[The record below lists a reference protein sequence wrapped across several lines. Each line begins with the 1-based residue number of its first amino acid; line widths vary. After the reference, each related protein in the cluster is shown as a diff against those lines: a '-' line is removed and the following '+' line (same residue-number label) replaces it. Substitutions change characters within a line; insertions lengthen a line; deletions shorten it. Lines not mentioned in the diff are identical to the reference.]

1 MSFRRLLFG
10 VFVLCSAY
18 IVIAEENHIQAIPL
32 KPDPPISIDAVLGD
46 WQSVPG
52 VWTDESGI
60 RIQTAWRQEALF
72 IAVEAKGKP
81 CEIMVAIQPSDTATT
96 HSFLLDPV
104 ANPPKAVRTSPENK
118 PEPGIIL
125 AAAVT
130 ETAWTIEAALP
141 FPMAGITSPAQDMS
155 FLLAIHPVGNDA
167 ALRTA
172 LLCGTDGKPGKTPPV
187 ATAFNECRLEP
198 GTRSEFSLE
207 ASVRPDGL
215 LAVFSVLARL
225 DFKQVAGYSPVLRV
239 LINGKAAG
247 GERMLNRPLRMKARG
262 GDLYSMAAGD
272 LLSAYYSPDYTSP
285 ETDSHYGPVD
295 PVHVCLIELDVTDL
309 IVEGANTITV
319 EHTAPSNT
327 SALVLADGQL
337 FFMSPP
343 PPPKPKAG
351 PPTGEL
357 PFIAPAG
364 SNIAFQAVSETESV
378 INVSVGGE
386 SFSVTSRFSTPEPAW
401 VSGGNKWFSLQRS
414 IEKTGDAVIVRD
426 TFTNLTNENL
436 PLMRRNEIAM
446 GDNLKRVWLAGL
458 ERADKAGFSASPANP
473 TTYAATENTGIGLLP
488 LDDVARIHAAN
499 QAQDGVVG
507 LSDINLILQPGVT
520 YTAEWAIV
528 PTAAPDY
535 WAFINAA
542 RRLYNANFTIEGA
555 FVFLRADP
563 NTDAW
568 TDAQIADFLRFKS
581 ADYVCASISYPM
593 YKGRYPHGTAFQLIT
608 HDNFINSFKR
618 WKTLMPDIRTQ
629 VYFHCFIDV
638 TDDGPE
644 RFADARLI
652 LPDGSH
658 ANYGEAHD
666 RIYIPTTKNSYGIEV
681 GKNVDVIFDKIGADG
696 VYWDEHE
703 YSRHLYHYAGPW
715 DGVTGDIDPKSM
727 TISRLKSSVTLL
739 SEPWRLELARKI
751 LARGPLVGNG
761 PPFTRAMAALQFPCF
776 VETGS
781 ISHCTQAH
789 LHTPI
794 ALGDHLTERSE
805 LDAYRVML
813 AALDYGCAYHWYN
826 DLTVIPTH
834 PHLVQYMYP
843 ITPIEIHAGYVTGK
857 ERILTKVSGIF
868 GWGDASEHEVHVFND
883 LGMEVQNFAAPTIQ
897 KDGNTWTELRL
908 AEDWSAAVVRK
919 QVKQ

>member
-1 MSFRRLLFG
+1 MSFRKMLFG
-10 VFVLCSAY
+10 VFVFYSAY
-18 IVIAEENHIQAIPL
+18 SVIAEENQIQTIPL
-32 KPDPPISIDAVLGD
+32 KPDPPISIDAAFGD

-52 VWTDESGI
+52 AGPEESGI

-72 IAVEAKGKP
+72 IAVESKGKP
-81 CEIMVAIQPSDTATT
+81 CEIVVTIRPPDTERTY
-96 HSFLLDPV
+96 SFLLDPV
-104 ANPPKAVRTSPENK
+104 SNPPKAVQTSPENN
-118 PEPGIIL
+118 PEPGVVL

-130 ETAWTIEAALP
+130 ETAWILEAALP
-141 FPMAGITSPAQDMS
+141 FSLAGMLSPVQGMS
-155 FLLAIHPVGNDA
+155 FLLAIHPAGDDGVF
-167 ALRTA
+167 RQA

-187 ATAFNECRLEP
+187 ATVFTECRLEP
-198 GTRSEFSLE
+198 GTHSEFSLD
-207 ASVRPDGL
+207 APTRPEGL

-225 DFKQVAGYSPVLRV
+225 DFKQVAGYSPALRV

-262 GDLYSMAAGD
+262 GDLYSMAAGE
-272 LLSAYYSPDYTSP
+272 LLSTYYSPDYTSP
-285 ETDSHYGPVD
+285 DTDSHYGPVD
-295 PVHVCLIELDVTDL
+295 PIHVCVIELDVTDL
-309 IVEGANTITV
+309 IVEGANTVTV
-319 EHTAPSNT
+319 EHAAPSNT
-327 SALVLADGQL
+327 CALALADGQL
-337 FFMSPP
+337 LFMPPP

-351 PPTGEL
+351 PPTGAL
-357 PFIAPAG
+357 PFIAPA
-364 SNIAFQAVSETESV
+364 AETAEFQATSETDGV
-378 INVSVGGE
+378 IKISVGGE

-401 VSGGNKWFSLQRS
+401 VSGGNAWFSHQRTT
-414 IEKTGDAVIVRD
+414 ENTGDAVIVRD
-426 TFTNLTNENL
+426 TFTNLTSENL
-436 PLMRRNEIAM
+436 PVMRRNEISM
-446 GDNLKRVWLAGL
+446 GDSIKHLWLAGL

-473 TTYAATENTGIGLLP
+473 TTYAATESVGIGLLP

-499 QAQDGVVG
+499 HAQDGIVG
-507 LSDINLILQPGVT
+507 LSDNNLILQPGVI
-520 YTAEWAIV
+520 YMAEWAIV
-528 PTAAPDY
+528 PTATPDY

-563 NTDAW
+563 HTDAW
-568 TDAQIADFLRFKS
+568 TDEQTADFLLFKS

-608 HDNFINSFKR
+608 HDNFINSFNR
-618 WKTLMPDIRTQ
+618 WKSLMPDIRTQ

-666 RIYIPTTKNSYGIEV
+666 RIYIPTSENSYGVEV
-681 GKNVDVIFDKIGADG
+681 GKNVDVILEKIGADG

-703 YSRHLYHYAGPW
+703 YSRHLYHYAEPW
-715 DGVTGDIDPKSM
+715 DGVTGDIDQKSM

-739 SEPWRLELARKI
+739 SEPWRLEMARRI

-805 LDAYRVML
+805 LDAYRVMQ
-813 AALDYGCAYHWYN
+813 AALDYGCVYHWYN
-826 DLTVIPTH
+826 DLTVIPAH
-834 PHLVQYMYP
+834 PHLVRYMYP
-843 ITPIEIHAGYVTGK
+843 ITPVEIHAGYVIGK
-857 ERILTKVSGIF
+857 ERILTKVSGMF
-868 GWGDASEHEVHVFND
+868 GWGDVSEHEVHVFND
-883 LGMEVQNFAAPTIQ
+883 LGIEVEDFAAPLIQ
-897 KDGNTWTELRL
+897 EDGKTWTELRL
-908 AEDWSAAVVRK
+908 AENWSATIVRK
-919 QVKQ
+919 

>member
-1 MSFRRLLFG
+1 VNFKALIFCVSLLFSTC
-10 VFVLCSAY
+10 LS
-18 IVIAEENHIQAIPL
+18 IAEGNTIQTIPL
-32 KPDPPISIDAVLGD
+32 KPDPPISIDAALGD
-46 WQSVPG
+46 WQSAPG
-52 VWTDESGI
+52 AWPEESGI

-72 IAVEAKGKP
+72 IAVESKGKP
-81 CEIMVAIQPSDTATT
+81 CEVVVEIRPPDADNVYA
-96 HSFLLDPV
+96 FLLDPV
-104 ANPPKAVRTSPENK
+104 ANPPKAVRTLPENN

-130 ETAWTIEAALP
+130 ETAWILEAALP
-141 FPMAGITSPAQDMS
+141 FSLAGMASPAQDIS
-155 FLLAIHPVGNDA
+155 FALAIHLAGDA
-167 ALRTA
+167 AVFRQA

-187 ATAFNECRLEP
+187 ATAFTECRLEP
-198 GTRSEFSLE
+198 GARSEFSLD
-207 ASVRPDGL
+207 APTRPEGL

-225 DFKQVAGYSPVLRV
+225 DFKQVAGYSPALRV

-262 GDLYSMAAGD
+262 GDLYSMAAGE
-272 LLSAYYSPDYTSP
+272 LLSTYYSPDYTSP
-285 ETDSHYGPVD
+285 DTDSHYGPVD
-295 PVHVCLIELDVTDL
+295 PIHVCLIELDVTDL
-309 IVEGANTITV
+309 IAEGANTVTV
-319 EHTAPSNT
+319 EHAAPSNT
-327 SALVLADGQL
+327 CALALADGQL
-337 FFMSPP
+337 LFMPPP

-351 PPTGEL
+351 PPTGAL
-357 PFIAPAG
+357 PFIAPA
-364 SNIAFQAVSETESV
+364 AETIEFHAACEADGVIKISV
-378 INVSVGGE
+378 VGE
-386 SFSVTSRFSTPEPAW
+386 SFCVTSRFSTPEPAW
-401 VSGGNKWFSLQRS
+401 ASGGNAWFSHQRTMAN
-414 IEKTGDAVIVRD
+414 TGDAIIVCD
-426 TFTNLTNENL
+426 TFTNLTAENL
-436 PLMRRNEIAM
+436 PVMRRNEISM
-446 GDNLKRVWLAGL
+446 GDSIKHLWLAGL
-458 ERADKAGFSASPANP
+458 ERADKEGFSASPANP
-473 TTYAATENTGIGLLP
+473 TTYAATESAGIGLLP

-499 QAQDGVVG
+499 HAQDGIIG
-507 LSDINLILQPGVT
+507 LSDNNLILQPGVT

-528 PTAAPDY
+528 PTDAPDY

-563 NTDAW
+563 HTDTW
-568 TDAQIADFLRFKS
+568 TDEQVTDFLRFKS

-608 HDNFINSFKR
+608 HDNFINSFNR
-618 WKTLMPDIRTQ
+618 WKSLMPDIRTQ

-666 RIYIPTTKNSYGIEV
+666 RIYIPTSENSYGVEV
-681 GKNVDVIFDKIGADG
+681 GKNVDVIRDDIGADG

-703 YSRHLYHYAGPW
+703 YSRHHYHYAEPW
-715 DGVTGDIDPKSM
+715 DGVTGDIDQKSM
-727 TISRLKSSVTLL
+727 TIARLKSSVTLL
-739 SEPWRLELARKI
+739 SEPWRLELARRI

-813 AALDYGCAYHWYN
+813 AALDYGCVYHWYN

-843 ITPIEIHAGYVTGK
+843 ITPLELHAGYILGK
-857 ERILTKVSGIF
+857 ERIVTKISGMF
-868 GWGDASEHEVHVFND
+868 GWNDASEHEVHVFND
-883 LGMEVQNFAAPTIQ
+883 LGREAPNFVAPTIQ

-908 AEDWSAAVVRK
+908 AEDWSAAIIRK
-919 QVKQ
+919 P